1 MSNKKVT
8 IPIIKEFNPC
18 QSGLDNLIK
27 HYPKLNMLMS
37 EFLALEQ
44 IPYNDKIWLTNIIVD
59 RIILKQWAVECAEQ
73 VLSNYNELFPKDNR
87 LTDCIETTKRYLEG
101 NESIANVKTA
111 MFAARSAAK
120 STESA
125 ITAWGAKYAAMS
137 AAWAAD
143 SAMSNTGWSAEAAA
157 DWAAESAKCA
167 AVDFKSI
174 KFEQTNINLS
184 LLIALI
190 DNFKGD

>member
-18 QSGLDNLIK
+18 QSGLNNLIK
-27 HYPKLNMLMS
+27 HYPKLDMLMS

-44 IPYNDKIWLTNIIVD
+44 IPYDDKIWLTIILVD
-59 RIILKQWAVECAEQ
+59 RSILKQWAVECAEQ
-73 VLSNYNELFPKDNR
+73 VLSNYNELFPKDKR
-87 LTDCIETTKRYLEG
+87 VTDCIETTKRYLEG
-101 NESIANVKTA
+101 NESIMNVNTA
-111 MFAARSAAK
+111 KSAARSAAK

-125 ITAWGAKYAAMS
+125 TTAWGAKSAAMS
-137 AAWAAD
+137 AAWAAE
-143 SAMSNTGWSAEAAA
+143 SALYNTGWGAESAAA
-157 DWAAESAKCA
+157 WAAESAFIK
-167 AVDFKSI
+167 VS
-174 KFEQTNINLS
+174 KFEQNNINLS